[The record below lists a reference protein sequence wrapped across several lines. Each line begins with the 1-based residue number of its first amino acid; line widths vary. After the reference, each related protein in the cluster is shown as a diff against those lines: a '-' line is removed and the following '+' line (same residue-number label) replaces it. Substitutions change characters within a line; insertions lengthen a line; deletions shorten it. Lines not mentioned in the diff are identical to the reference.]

1 MKMMNN
7 KKGEFAK
14 EALLMLVTIAVT
26 SALVFSLVQFGF
38 IEVSGQASNDDF
50 LNAEFVP
57 YERSGELTIRNFRFC
72 DKTNSESGCLVE
84 QNIFQLGE
92 EVHFF
97 FDVASTVYGGDLVLT
112 ENYRLIDPSG
122 RVLLEIDENQDFVF
136 EKRSGE
142 TREVVHYTDFFFL
155 GANEL
160 VGVHTVEL
168 VVKNP
173 ITGKSATLSKQFIAV
188 Q

>member
-1 MKMMNN
+1 MNN

-14 EALLMLVTIAVT
+14 EALLMLVTIAIT

-97 FDVASTVYGGDLVLT
+97 FDVASSVYGGDLVLT
-112 ENYRLIDPSG
+112 ENFRLIDPSG
-122 RVLLEIDENQDFVF
+122 RILLEVNNQDNFNI
-136 EKRSGE
+136 ERKSGE
-142 TREVVHYTDFFFL
+142 NVEFISLKDGIFLDAKEIPGVYTL
-155 GANEL
+155 EL
-160 VGVHTVEL
+160 IIE
-168 VVKNP
+168 NP
-173 ITGKSATLSKQFIAV
+173 VTNKKATLTKQFTAV